1 MSVASGVEFGDP
13 CMAALGQPP
22 QVIGNIETVIGC
34 GTISPARGIAVPGMI
49 GDPGCRDDVI
59 ETAADGL
66 IEIRFIDGTVFT
78 LSRDTR
84 VVLSEFARD
93 SDGALRSALLAVT
106 RGTFA
111 FFAGRLATT
120 GSLIVDT
127 PVGSIRSRAQAGGL
141 GMLSLTALTFSLMKE
156 AQAADPNVTFLDDDS
171 ITYK

>member
-34 GTISPARGIAVPGMI
+34 GPITRARGIAVQVMI
-49 GDPGCRDDVI
+49 GDPVCRDDVI

-84 VVLSEFARD
+84 VVLSDFARA
-93 SDGALRSALLAVT
+93 SNGTLRSALFAVT

-111 FFAGRLATT
+111 FMAGQLATT
-120 GSLIVDT
+120 GSLTVDT
-127 PVGSIRSRAQAGGL
+127 PVGSIRSRAQAGGI
-141 GMLSLTALTFSLMKE
+141 GMLSPAAPDFPLLKE
-156 AQAADPNVTFLDDDS
+156 AHAGDP
-171 ITYK
+171 